1 MSTTELYAKVKELKE
16 LTAMKNEVEA
26 EIEALKD
33 AIKREMGENDTL
45 QVGEY
50 TVRNTTVVSSRF
62 DTTAFKKA
70 HTELYLT
77 FCRDTVSTRFT
88 VA

>member
-1 MSTTELYAKVKELKE
+1 MSNTELHAKVRELKE
-16 LTAMKNEVEA
+16 LIAMKNEVEA

-33 AIKREMGENDTL
+33 TIKREMGDNDTL

-50 TVRNTTVVSSRF
+50 TVRNTTVTSSRF

-70 HTELYLT
+70 HTELYLA
-77 FCRDTVSTRFT
+77 FCREVPSTRFT

>member
-1 MSTTELYAKVKELKE
+1 MSHIELHAKVKELKE

-33 AIKREMGENDTL
+33 AIKREMGDNEL
-45 QVGEY
+45 LHVGEY

-62 DTTAFKKA
+62 DTTAFKKE
-70 HTELYLT
+70 HTELYLA
-77 FCRDTVSTRFT
+77 FCRDVASTRFT

>member
-1 MSTTELYAKVKELKE
+1 MSEMELRTKIKELKE

-33 AIKREMGENDTL
+33 AIKHEMGESEMMI
-45 QVGEY
+45 VGEY

-62 DTTAFKKA
+62 DTTAFKKE
-70 HTELYLT
+70 HTDLYLA
-77 FCRDTVSTRFT
+77 FCREVPSTRFT